1 MTDDVSI
8 RMSSDDALAPP
19 MSLFAPRPDKKG
31 PKTIAILLVLGAT
44 LMLITGWGDFQNSQ
58 SEDFPEAELDDIL
71 ENYQNQEINI
81 TAEEYQ
87 EYHDEIREDGA
98 LLVMTGGILLFR
110 LNILGVKLSLAG
122 ATIGLL
128 GGFGGSWMMTQ
139 VSAEMLPEQVTV
151 VNELLS
157 YICGVCMAIC
167 VAMAAL
173 PILNSSAR
181 AALNEK
187 VPLVN
192 EEE

>member
-1 MTDDVSI
+1 M
-8 RMSSDDALAPP
+8 P
-19 MSLFAPRPDKKG
+19 
-31 PKTIAILLVLGAT
+31 
-44 LMLITGWGDFQNSQ
+44 
-58 SEDFPEAELDDIL
+58 
-71 ENYQNQEINI
+71 
-81 TAEEYQ
+81 
-87 EYHDEIREDGA
+87 
-98 LLVMTGGILLFR
+98 GGILLFR

-122 ATIGLL
+122 AIIGLL

-157 YICGVCMAIC
+157 YICGVCMAFC

-187 VPLVN
+187 VTLVN